1 MLLLHEEGGMGRF
14 SRSGAGSTS
23 YRMDVVEEV
32 EEYYCVKGRSFA
44 AISRETGIAA
54 STLKRWSA
62 LFGWQESKRRLRNA
76 AVSLRIRTVLALA
89 DLVKEARDTG
99 VFNTKAFGKIVAEAG
114 FKRRRDLRH
123 RAIVGG

>member
-14 SRSGAGSTS
+14 SRSGAGNTS

-62 LFGWQESKRRLRNA
+62 LFGWQESKRRLRKA
-76 AVSLRIRTVLALA
+76 AVTLDQNRPC
-89 DLVKEARDTG
+89 TG
-99 VFNTKAFGKIVAEAG
+99 RSRQGG
-114 FKRRRDLRH
+114 PRH
-123 RAIVGG
+123 RCFQY